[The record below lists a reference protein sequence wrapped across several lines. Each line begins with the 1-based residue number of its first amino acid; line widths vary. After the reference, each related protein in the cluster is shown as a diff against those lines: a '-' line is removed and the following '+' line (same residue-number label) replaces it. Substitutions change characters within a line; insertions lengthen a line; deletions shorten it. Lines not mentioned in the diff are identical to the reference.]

1 MTDTATRVRAIIA
14 DVLCVDPALTMTA
27 DTSLVDDLGADSLD
41 QVELPMRME
50 EEFGI
55 EVTDD
60 EAEACTTVGNW
71 IDLIADKTG
80 EPA

>member
-1 MTDTATRVRAIIA
+1 MTGTATRVRAIIT
-14 DVLCVDPALTMTA
+14 DHLCVEA
-27 DTSLVDDLGADSLD
+27 DCVQADAHLVDDLGADSLD
-41 QVELPMRME
+41 QVELTMAME

-80 EPA
+80 EPK

>member
-1 MTDTATRVRAIIA
+1 MTDTATRVRAIIT
-14 DVLCVDPALTMTA
+14 DHLCVEA
-27 DTSLVDDLGADSLD
+27 DRVQADAHLVDDLGADSLD
-41 QVELPMRME
+41 QVELTMAME
-50 EEFGI
+50 EELGI

-80 EPA
+80 GRT

>member
-14 DVLCVDPALTMTA
+14 DVLCVDPEQTSPA

-41 QVELPMRME
+41 QVELPMRMD

-60 EAEACTTVGNW
+60 EAEACTTVGQW
-71 IDLIADKTG
+71 IDLIVDKTG
-80 EPA
+80 QPK

>member
-1 MTDTATRVRAIIA
+1 MTDTATRVRAIITEH
-14 DVLCVDPALTMTA
+14 LCVEPDRVQA
-27 DTSLVDDLGADSLD
+27 DAHLVDDLAADSLD
-41 QVELPMRME
+41 QVELTMAME

-55 EVTDD
+55 EITDD

-71 IDLIADKTG
+71 IDLFADKTG

>member
-27 DTSLVDDLGADSLD
+27 DTSLADDLGADSLD
-41 QVELPMRME
+41 PIELTIRMD

-55 EVTDD
+55 EVSDD
-60 EAEACTTVGNW
+60 EAEACTTVGQW

-80 EPA
+80 DPA